1 MAGLAI
7 YLDPED
13 SIDVIKDYIDKNST
27 TIGVNALF
35 DDNHDHNDT
44 SNITTPEV
52 LHKNATEG
60 NITKVETTTVRST
73 TTMVTESSVIGDKDD
88 YDQLLNLDRSDS
100 WTSSM
105 GSSSTFDQYSFKWIK
120 VYFPCHKHTP
130 SESCHLFEATLVK
143 SKSLFK
149 SVYKSACLIHSNF
162 WGPSRSEFEIDLV
175 CITCMWYYY

>member
-130 SESCHLFEATLVK
+130 SESYLSPF
-143 SKSLFK
+143 
-149 SVYKSACLIHSNF
+149 
-162 WGPSRSEFEIDLV
+162 RSY
-175 CITCMWYYY
+175 TC